1 MCRSEYIAN
10 IELAR
15 GAETLAR
22 YRYVETYRPEPRTSR
37 GREILGAILLGAFLG
52 VLLAIRG

>member
-1 MCRSEYIAN
+1 MQESEYTAN

-15 GAETLAR
+15 GAEAIAR
-22 YRYVETYRPEPRTSR
+22 YKETYRPEPRTSR
-37 GREILGAILLGAFLG
+37 GKEILGAILLGVFLG